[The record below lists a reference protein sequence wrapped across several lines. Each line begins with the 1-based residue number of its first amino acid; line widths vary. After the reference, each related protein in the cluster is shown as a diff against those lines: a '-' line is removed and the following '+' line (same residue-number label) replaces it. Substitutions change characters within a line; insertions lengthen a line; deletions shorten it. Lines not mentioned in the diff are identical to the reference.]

1 MPCPRHFLMINP
13 IQCRYWNE
21 PEALNG
27 GYWDAFERL
36 RHIVDERHLDRMEL
50 RCKECGQHYF
60 YEFTEEVN
68 FGDGGDPHIISLI
81 PVRSEGDM
89 QTLLQTSALGFR
101 TVYPRLQLSNTD
113 GKSPHEWVW
122 LLAPRDTK

>member
-1 MPCPRHFLMINP
+1 MINP

-36 RHIVDERHLDRMEL
+36 EHIVDARHLDRMEL

-60 YEFTEEVN
+60 YEFTEEVDWEN
-68 FGDGGDPHIISLI
+68 GGDKQYVTLI
-81 PVRSEGDM
+81 PVRNKTDI
-89 QTLLQTSALGFR
+89 QILCQTSVLGLHADF
-101 TVYPRLQLSNTD
+101 PRLQMNNVDANRPNQWIWNRTAGGAS
-113 GKSPHEWVW
+113 
-122 LLAPRDTK
+122 